1 MLISLCLFL
10 LIEHLDISFT
20 GGSGLYEQSIPRDPS
35 IYVKSVA
42 WDSKA
47 ALDNDGR
54 IIPGDKILEVWC
66 RLSIFR
72 FFFTEFLTH
81 ILIISCFT
89 GNVI

>member
-1 MLISLCLFL
+1 MLICLFL
-10 LIEHLDISFT
+10 LIEHLGISFT

-66 RLSIFR
+66 PSKVFSQNFSLAFSSDMF
-72 FFFTEFLTH
+72 
-81 ILIISCFT
+81 SCFT
-89 GNVI
+89 GNAIQ